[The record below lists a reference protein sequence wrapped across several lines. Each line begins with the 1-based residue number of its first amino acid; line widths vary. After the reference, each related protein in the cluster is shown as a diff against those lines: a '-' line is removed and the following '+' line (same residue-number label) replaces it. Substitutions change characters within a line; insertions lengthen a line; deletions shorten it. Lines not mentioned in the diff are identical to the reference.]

1 MNQTITYLLRKVEA
15 KYGQRPQTPGMFDML
30 ALDIKKT
37 CGQPISAS
45 TLKRVWGY
53 VQSTH
58 EPSLETLSLLAR
70 YVGSHDW
77 NEFRQTCSESGFI
90 NRPVIT
96 ADLIPMGQ
104 LLRLS
109 WQPDHHCVVEHQ
121 GDGLFLVKHSEGSKL
136 SVGDTFHSEIMGV
149 GLPLYAH
156 DLIHN
161 GIKHKLYVAGAHSGL
176 QDIVKIDRLEE

>member
-104 LLRLS
+104 PLRGGAPRRRTLFS
-109 WQPDHHCVVEHQ
+109 EALRRQQTLRRRYFPFRDY
-121 GDGLFLVKHSEGSKL
+121 GRGLAA
-136 SVGDTFHSEIMGV
+136 IC
-149 GLPLYAH
+149 P
-156 DLIHN
+156 
-161 GIKHKLYVAGAHSGL
+161 
-176 QDIVKIDRLEE
+176 

>member
-1 MNQTITYLLRKVEA
+1 MNQVITYLLRKVEA
-15 KYGQRPQTPGMFDML
+15 KYGQHPKTPGMFDLL

-37 CGQPISAS
+37 CGQSISVS

-58 EPSLETLSLLAR
+58 EPSQETLSLLAR
-70 YVGSHDW
+70 YVGSRDW
-77 NEFRQTCSESGFI
+77 DDFQQSYSESGFI

-96 ADLIPMGQ
+96 ADHIPAGQ

-109 WQPDHHCVVEHQ
+109 WQPDHHCVVEHL
-121 GDGLFLVKHSEGSKL
+121 GDGLFVVRQSEGSKL
-136 SVGDTFHSEIMGV
+136 MAGDTFYTEIMGV

-156 DLIHN
+156 DLTHD
-161 GIKHKLYVAGAHSGL
+161 GVRHKLYVAGAHSGL
-176 QDIVKIDRLEE
+176 QNIVKLKMGK